1 MTIGFAGWMQAAGFI
16 GDGAGQDI
24 DPAFIV
30 THNGEPVTHNG
41 ALVTIGTNIDPAILV
56 THEGAVVTSGGQI
69 VTHGG

>member
-1 MTIGFAGWMQAAGFI
+1 MTIGFASWMQAAGFI
-16 GDGAGQDI
+16 GDAAGQDI

>member
-16 GDGAGQDI
+16 GGAAGQDI

-41 ALVTIGTNIDPAILV
+41 ALVTIGTDIDPAILV

>member
-16 GDGAGQDI
+16 GDAAGQDI

-41 ALVTIGTNIDPAILV
+41 ALVTIGTDIDPAILV

>member
-16 GDGAGQDI
+16 GDAAGQDI

-41 ALVTIGTNIDPAILV
+41 ALVTIGTNTDPDILV
-56 THEGAVVTSGGQI
+56 THGG
-69 VTHGG
+69 

>member
-1 MTIGFAGWMQAAGFI
+1 MIGFAEFI
-16 GDGAGQDI
+16 STIKFVGGGGGDPI

-41 ALVTIGTNIDPAILV
+41 AVVTYGTDIDPQTLV
-56 THEGAVVTSGGQI
+56 THGGEVVTASGQI